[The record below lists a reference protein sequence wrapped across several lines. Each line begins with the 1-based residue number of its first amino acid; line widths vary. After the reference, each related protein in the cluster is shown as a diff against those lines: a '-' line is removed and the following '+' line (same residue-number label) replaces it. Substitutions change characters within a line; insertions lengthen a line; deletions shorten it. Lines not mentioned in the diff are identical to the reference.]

1 VSSPIDFQKV
11 INKNSKVDKFPCR
24 RQCKIFWRTSL
35 LNPPHTWTQIT
46 GYRHGRA
53 YIISRRHC
61 VTGTDSPAK
70 TGTRNRF
77 FTFLLPFSFLFIFP
91 LQKLF
96 IFKNFPKPAADRHS
110 PREGP
115 SKSRHF
121 WSSPIFIDAFIYL
134 FIYNVNLLAALSSLA
149 FSTLTGD
156 STTRYH
162 KRHSQRNEQK

>member
-35 LNPPHTWTQIT
+35 PNPPHTQTQIT

-77 FTFLLPFSFLFIFP
+77 FTFLLLFSFLFIFP
-91 LQKLF
+91 LQNFLF
-96 IFKNFPKPAADRHS
+96 LKIFPNRPPTDTR
-110 PREGP
+110 RERVLP
-115 SKSRHF
+115 N
-121 WSSPIFIDAFIYL
+121 PDIFEAPQYLSTHLFIYL
-134 FIYNVNLLAALSSLA
+134 F
-149 FSTLTGD
+149 TM
-156 STTRYH
+156 
-162 KRHSQRNEQK
+162 